1 MLSVWFQLVF
11 SRKPM
16 LFFGVTGLVLLG
28 AGAVAG
34 LVALY
39 LRFVLDIGYRPLLTL
54 VLLLV
59 VVGLLL
65 FAVGFLAELIASL
78 RGEVDDLRQRLDERR

>member
-1 MLSVWFQLVF
+1 MV
-11 SRKPM
+11 
-16 LFFGVTGLVLLG
+16 LFGLTGLVLLALG
-28 AGAVAG
+28 G
-34 LVALY
+34 LTGIVALY
-39 LRFVLDIGYRPLLTL
+39 LRFGLERGYRPLLTL

-78 RGEVDDLRQRLDERR
+78 RAELDELRRERRGVTGPPG